1 MWRRGIGLF
10 LTMVFLAAV
19 SAYSAEV
26 KIGFVD
32 LQRVLS
38 ESKRGQEAK
47 AKIEARGNELDKQFQ
62 QMQKEVQALKEEI
75 DKKGKL
81 LSANALKEKQREYEQ
96 KLKQLETFVQNSRQE
111 LQEMEREAVAQILK
125 DAEKVISDIGKRE
138 GYTVILEKQR
148 SFILFAPDEID
159 LTDRVIKALDAQR

>member
-1 MWRRGIGLF
+1 MRKGWIGVF
-10 LTMVFLAAV
+10 FTTVFLVATAYAV
-19 SAYSAEV
+19 EV

-47 AKIEARGNELDKQFQ
+47 AKIEARGSELDKQFQ
-62 QMQKEVQALKEEI
+62 QMQKEVQSLKDEI
-75 DKKGKL
+75 EKKGKL
-81 LSANALKEKQREYEQ
+81 LSANVLKEKQKEYEQ

-125 DAEKVISDIGKRE
+125 DAEKVISDIGRKE
-138 GYTVILEKQR
+138 GYTLILEKQR

-159 LTDRVIKALDAQR
+159 LTDRVIKALDAQK

>member
-1 MWRRGIGLF
+1 MRKGWLGVVF
-10 LTMVFLAAV
+10 TAVFLSV
-19 SAYSAEV
+19 TAYAAEV

-47 AKIEARGNELDKQFQ
+47 AKIEARGSELDKQFQ
-62 QMQKEVQALKEEI
+62 QMQKEVQSLKEEI
-75 DKKGKL
+75 EKKGKL
-81 LSANALKEKQREYEQ
+81 LSANVLKEKQKEYEQ

-125 DAEKVISDIGKRE
+125 DAEKVISDIGKKE
-138 GYTVILEKQR
+138 GYTLILEKQR

-159 LTDRVIKALDAQR
+159 LTDRVIKALDGQK

>member
-1 MWRRGIGLF
+1 MRKGWVGLF
-10 LTMVFLAAV
+10 FTTVFLVATAYAA
-19 SAYSAEV
+19 EF
-26 KIGFVD
+26 KIGYVD

-62 QMQKEVQALKEEI
+62 QMQKEVQSLKDEI
-75 DKKGKL
+75 ERKGRL
-81 LSANALKEKQREYEQ
+81 LSANVLKEKQKEYEQ

-125 DAEKVISDIGKRE
+125 DAEKVILDIGKKE
-138 GYTVILEKQR
+138 GYTLILEKQR

-159 LTDRVIKALDAQR
+159 LTDRVIKALDAQK